1 MSILPQS
8 ALPAT
13 TECEEDFW
21 RAASRRLATP
31 APAQGEAAA
40 KTDDAGNT
48 WTACGDYLWLV
59 ASNPDKSE
67 KT

>member
-1 MSILPQS
+1 MSILPPQS
-8 ALPAT
+8 ALLAG

-21 RAASRRLATP
+21 RAASHRLA
-31 APAQGEAAA
+31 ASAKSEADA
-40 KTDDAGNT
+40 KTEDASNT

-59 ASNPDKSE
+59 TGNADKSE